1 MDMLR
6 LQLEYRGWKL
16 RFPEPLE
23 AEFQSDYGIRYLRQM
38 RLAMLLGLIALAAV
52 GLFDFYW
59 MPALAT
65 PLWKARLLF
74 FLPML
79 VIQAL
84 SFMAPGRR
92 HIQPLIVASAAC
104 AAGMLVLCS
113 TIATAPFADY
123 YRSGLSLVVLIVFV
137 LSRLQFP
144 LGAVAAAIILGE
156 LNLGF
161 ASQGQHDMRLITP
174 ANFLILAS
182 ATCSLVGTY
191 MIERSVRQ
199 IYLQGRLLAFRV
211 HDLEASNV
219 QLKQQTAID
228 GLTQLANRRALDSTL
243 AFEWRRAQ
251 RKQQALA
258 LIMVDVDH
266 FKLYN
271 DHYGHQAG
279 DECLRRVAA
288 AIHDAARR
296 PFDLAARYGGEEFC
310 IVLTGAGAEQA
321 AQVAER
327 ARAAILQLA
336 IPHQRSGYG
345 LVTASFGIACLV
357 PAPDSGPDTLLLAA
371 DLALYRAKETGRNCV
386 VRASEGDGGGLAQ
399 A

>member
-16 RFPEPLE
+16 RFPEQLE
-23 AEFQSDYGIRYLRQM
+23 AEFQSDYSTRYLRQM
-38 RLAMLLGLIALAAV
+38 RMAMLLGLIALAAV

-59 MPALAT
+59 MPTLAAR
-65 PLWKARLLF
+65 LWSARLLF

-79 VIQAL
+79 LIQGL
-84 SFMAPGRR
+84 SFTATGRH
-92 HIQPLIVASAAC
+92 HIQTLIVASAAC

-113 TIATAPFADY
+113 TIAIAPFADY
-123 YRSGLSLVVLIVFV
+123 YRSGLSLVILIVFV
-137 LSRLQFP
+137 LSRLQFSK
-144 LGAVAAAIILGE
+144 GALAAAIILGE
-156 LNLGF
+156 LNIGF
-161 ASQGQHDMRLITP
+161 ACQGQHDLHLITP

-182 ATCSLVGTY
+182 ATCSLVGTF

-199 IYLQGRLLAFRV
+199 IYLQGQLLAFKV

-219 QLKQQTAID
+219 QLKYQSAID
-228 GLTQLANRRALDSTL
+228 GLTQLANRSALDSTL

-251 RKQQALA
+251 RKRQAIA
-258 LIMVDVDH
+258 LIMIDVDN

-288 AIHDAARR
+288 AIRDVARR
-296 PFDLAARYGGEEFC
+296 PVDLAARYGGEEFC
-310 IVLTGAGAEQA
+310 IVLTGAGAAQA
-321 AQVAER
+321 AHIAER
-327 ARAAILQLA
+327 ARAGIQQLA
-336 IPHQRSGYG
+336 IPHLYSSHG
-345 LVTASFGIACLV
+345 LITASFGIACLV

-371 DLALYRAKETGRNCV
+371 DHALYQAKETGRNCV
-386 VRASEGDGGGLAQ
+386 VRAGNGDCAGLAE

>member
-16 RFPEPLE
+16 RFPEQLE
-23 AEFQSDYGIRYLRQM
+23 AEFQSDYSTRYLRQM
-38 RLAMLLGLIALAAV
+38 RMAMLLGLIALAAV

-59 MPALAT
+59 MPTLAAR
-65 PLWKARLLF
+65 LWSARLLF

-79 VIQAL
+79 LIQGL
-84 SFMAPGRR
+84 SFTATGRH
-92 HIQPLIVASAAC
+92 HIQTLIVASAAC

-113 TIATAPFADY
+113 TIAIAPFADY
-123 YRSGLSLVVLIVFV
+123 YRSGLSLVILIVFV

-156 LNLGF
+156 LNIGF
-161 ASQGQHDMRLITP
+161 ACQGLHDMRLITP

-199 IYLQGRLLAFRV
+199 LYLQGRLLAFRV
-211 HDLEASNV
+211 LDLEASNV
-219 QLKQQTAID
+219 QLKHQTAVD
-228 GLTQLANRRALDSTL
+228 GLTQLANRRALDNTL

-258 LIMVDVDH
+258 LIMVDIDH

-279 DECLRRVAA
+279 DDCLRRVAA

-310 IVLTGAGAEQA
+310 IVLTGAGATQA

-327 ARAAILQLA
+327 ARTAILQLA
-336 IPHQRSGYG
+336 IPHQRSEHG

-357 PAPDSGPDTLLLAA
+357 PAADHGPETLLLAA
-371 DLALYRAKETGRNCV
+371 DHALYRAKERGRNCV
-386 VRASEGDGGGLAQ
+386 VRAGDGAGQAQ